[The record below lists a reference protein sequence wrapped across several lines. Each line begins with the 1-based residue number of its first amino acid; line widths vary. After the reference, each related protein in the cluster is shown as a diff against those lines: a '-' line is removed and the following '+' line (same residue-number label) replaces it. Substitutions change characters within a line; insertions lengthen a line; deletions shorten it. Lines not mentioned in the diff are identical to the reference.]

1 MVITILDVIRVMVLV
16 TSVTSEGRRDT
27 EAEDYRRTYGA
38 DLGHE
43 IHPNRLK
50 TIDEFPSIFSC
61 FRHRHHQ
68 HDIYIAGFFPT
79 SPGHAETSIGQ

>member
-27 EAEDYRRTYGA
+27 EAEEYRRTYGA

-43 IHPNRLK
+43 IHPNR
-50 TIDEFPSIFSC
+50 
-61 FRHRHHQ
+61 
-68 HDIYIAGFFPT
+68 
-79 SPGHAETSIGQ
+79 